1 MNLGI
6 LLTPLTADRTLASH
20 RTQPIGTVENNPPT
34 NVADSAEQTQVVRR
48 RSNESIAGN
57 KITSPGNA
65 AHMVMAVSSANRL
78 VGRNSEKMKTL
89 NPEMTRQLVKMIAR
103 PLERSEL
110 VTIPTGSVSIF
121 DSSRYLA
128 RK

>member
-48 RSNESIAGN
+48 RSKESIAGN

-65 AHMVMAVSSANRL
+65 AHLVMAVSSANRL
-78 VGRNSEKMKTL
+78 VGRNSEKIKTL

-110 VTIPTGSVSIF
+110 VTIPT
-121 DSSRYLA
+121 
-128 RK
+128 